1 MSEKK
6 YPRVV
11 VGVFIFNDKDE
22 LFLMKAPCWENKY
35 TVPGGKI
42 EYGEKIKDA
51 VEREI
56 REETNMKIE
65 NIEFMGVSEGLK
77 LGEKY
82 KKDQK
87 HLIFLNYKARARKTD
102 KIKLSDEGVKYR
114 WLKPEEWLQKDLGE
128 FTREIIEKYLLD
140 NESFEHRYKRAL
152 ADYQNLVKRSTEE
165 RMEFIKYSNE
175 QILLEILPVYENL
188 KISVEHNNN
197 NITDPWFEG
206 VKYVLKQ
213 FKDIL
218 EKEGVEE
225 IKTMGEKFDIHTME
239 AVEDNNRKE
248 ENHDKKI
255 EEKEEKKEV
264 DKIFSELAPTMRN
277 NLGFMPAID
286 MYEDKDNVIVE
297 TQLAGIDPDKVDISI
312 ENDVLCIKGESE
324 KKSEVEEKN
333 YYKKEI
339 RRGSFYR
346 NIPLPAHVVGE
357 KASAVAEDGVLKI
370 SIPKAI
376 ETKPKTIK
384 IKTKKK

>member
-264 DKIFSELAPTMRN
+264 VIKEVKPGYKLRGKVII
-277 NLGFMPAID
+277 PAR
-286 MYEDKDNVIVE
+286 V
-297 TQLAGIDPDKVDISI
+297 
-312 ENDVLCIKGESE
+312 
-324 KKSEVEEKN
+324 
-333 YYKKEI
+333 
-339 RRGSFYR
+339 
-346 NIPLPAHVVGE
+346 VVG
-357 KASAVAEDGVLKI
+357 
-370 SIPKAI
+370 
-376 ETKPKTIK
+376 
-384 IKTKKK
+384 